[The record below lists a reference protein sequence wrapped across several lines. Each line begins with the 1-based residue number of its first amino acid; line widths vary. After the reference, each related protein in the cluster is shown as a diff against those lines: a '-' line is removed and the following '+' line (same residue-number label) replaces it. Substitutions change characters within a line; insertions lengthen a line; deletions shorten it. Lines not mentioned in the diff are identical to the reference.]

1 MGDYVNRLYLVD
13 ANEWD
18 GSEKK
23 FHQIRTAGKDV
34 RASVRLYGKTLIVE
48 TIDGTQVVPKG
59 DIVVKTM
66 SGGLSVVEK
75 KNFEKNYLKI
85 T

>member
-1 MGDYVNRLYLVD
+1 M
-13 ANEWD
+13 
-18 GSEKK
+18 K
-23 FHQIRTAGKDV
+23 
-34 RASVRLYGKTLIVE
+34 LYGKTLIVE